1 MVMFERLV
9 RQLQQPQLLIE
20 AIRQIVRVTHV

>member
-20 AIRQIVRVTHV
+20 AIRQIVRVTHA